1 MRGFSDILYAV
12 ETILAKKDFTWADY
26 GRQRIRRAMGKT
38 EPIDAIKA
46 IWNLSESSNKG
57 FENAAVTTENPWEK
71 RQNSGVQYIPPST
84 SQTENSEN
92 AI

>member
-1 MRGFSDILYAV
+1 
-12 ETILAKKDFTWADY
+12 
-26 GRQRIRRAMGKT
+26 MGKT

-57 FENAAVTTENPWEK
+57 FENAAVTTGNPWK
-71 RQNSGVQYIPPST
+71 KDKIVRYSIPPST